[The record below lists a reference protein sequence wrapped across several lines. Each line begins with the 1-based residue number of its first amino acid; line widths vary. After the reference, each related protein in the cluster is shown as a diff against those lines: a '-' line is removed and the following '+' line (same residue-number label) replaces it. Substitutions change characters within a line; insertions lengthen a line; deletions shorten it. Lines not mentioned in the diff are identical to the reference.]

1 MYDNND
7 DNYNSDYIRPTE
19 EYRADCGVEH
29 GMTYENYNDEQHAYD
44 AHNSTESV
52 FTSML
57 MSGERIL
64 WAGSGK
70 GAAPGAAVGAVFAL
84 FWLSFAVFWT
94 IGATMAGGAFGM
106 FGIPF
111 ILIGV
116 FLFKNI
122 LAPSKKY
129 YAITNMRILRKEGK
143 NMVSERLDQVTDVTV
158 TVKGTGKGSVTYRST
173 GNTFY
178 RSNAQDI
185 SAMRG
190 FFGVDNPSEVYR
202 ILNEAIHMAT
212 YLN

>member
-1 MYDNND
+1 MFDNND
-7 DNYNSDYIRPTE
+7 ENYNGDYIRPSE

-29 GMTYENYNDEQHAYD
+29 GMTYENHDDEQHAYD
-44 AHNSTESV
+44 AHNSAESM

-70 GAAPGAAVGAVFAL
+70 GGGAGTAVGVIFAS
-84 FWLSFAVFWT
+84 FWLGFAFLWT
-94 IGATMAGGAFGM
+94 IGATVAGGAFGL

-111 ILIGV
+111 IVIGITV
-116 FLFKNI
+116 FAGILF
-122 LAPSKKY
+122 PSKKY
-129 YAITNMRILRKEGK
+129 YAITNMRVLRKEGK

-158 TVKGTGKGSVTYRST
+158 TVKGSGKGDVTYRST

-178 RSNAQDI
+178 RNSSQNI
-185 SAMRG
+185 NAMRG
-190 FFGVDNPSEVYR
+190 FFNVENPNEVYR
-202 ILNEAIHMAT
+202 TLNEAIHMAT